1 MSLRFH
7 LCPALVHNRQHKT
20 VRDWEAL
27 QDRSQELMGYPHR
40 AFDMEPENHSLS
52 PCQKTIYRQLTYNHI
67 IQSLYIFI
75 IDCLSFLVRVHIE
88 LEDSMNSHP
97 IKIPETSRNA
107 VWPKECNRIVCHKIL
122 KYQHWFLTLL
132 PFQCTSKQ
140 NVSIDRE
147 KPLVFVSRSTMPCLY
162 SIKHVENT

>member
-1 MSLRFH
+1 MGLRFH

-27 QDRSQELMGYPHR
+27 QDPSQELMGYRHR
-40 AFDMEPENHSLS
+40 VFDME

-67 IQSLYIFI
+67 IQSLLIVGA
-75 IDCLSFLVRVHIE
+75 SLVRVHIE
-88 LEDSMNSHP
+88 LQDSMVRSHGVR
-97 IKIPETSRNA
+97 ISETLYGQKTVTVLIICR
-107 VWPKECNRIVCHKIL
+107 KIL

-140 NVSIDRE
+140 ND
-147 KPLVFVSRSTMPCLY
+147 KTCPSTVKSHWFLCHEAPCLAC
-162 SIKHVENT
+162 TA